1 MTYKIVY
8 NILDYA
14 QTFKSIIC
22 TYVHMQGIN
31 TAGGPNEDVVGHGTN
46 VAGCAMSNTYGAAHR
61 GTAIAVRIDRDH
73 SRAPDT
79 A

>member
-1 MTYKIVY
+1 
-8 NILDYA
+8 
-14 QTFKSIIC
+14 
-22 TYVHMQGIN
+22 MQGIN

-73 SRAPDT
+73 SMAPDT